1 MKTAFVFL
9 AILATAY
16 AACDSPTGG
25 KFNTFRIKD
34 LSFFYSIP
42 FDICMI
48 DDHAIQ
54 LHDLLPPPPFYHMCV
69 ICLYIIRSND
79 PYKFIYIYS
88 CYMYIDRYVYYNV
101 QR

>member
-48 DDHAIQ
+48 DDHPIQ
-54 LHDLLPPPPFYHMCV
+54 LHDLLPPSF
-69 ICLYIIRSND
+69 L
-79 PYKFIYIYS
+79 PYVCDMFVYNT
-88 CYMYIDRYVYYNV
+88 IDRSIQIHLYM
-101 QR
+101 

>member
-54 LHDLLPPPPFYHMCV
+54 LYMTFSPSCLPYVCDMFVYNTIDRSIQIH
-69 ICLYIIRSND
+69 LYI
-79 PYKFIYIYS
+79 
-88 CYMYIDRYVYYNV
+88 
-101 QR
+101 

>member
-54 LHDLLPPPPFYHMCV
+54 LHDLLSPPSFLPYVCDMFVYNT
-69 ICLYIIRSND
+69 IDRSIQIYLYI
-79 PYKFIYIYS
+79 
-88 CYMYIDRYVYYNV
+88 
-101 QR
+101 

>member
-48 DDHAIQ
+48 DDHAI
-54 LHDLLPPPPFYHMCV
+54 
-69 ICLYIIRSND
+69 
-79 PYKFIYIYS
+79 
-88 CYMYIDRYVYYNV
+88 
-101 QR
+101 

>member
-54 LHDLLPPPPFYHMCV
+54 LHDLLPPLLSTICV
-69 ICLYIIRSND
+69 LYVYNT
-79 PYKFIYIYS
+79 
-88 CYMYIDRYVYYNV
+88 IDRSIQIHLYM
-101 QR
+101 